1 MMNISELHKLFLQ
14 GDGICTDTRAL
25 KSNTLFFALKGENF
39 NGNNFAAQALDAGC
53 NYAIIDEE
61 ENAVSDKCIL
71 VNSVLQTLQDL
82 ANYHRKQFDIPVL
95 CITGSNGKTT
105 CKELIGAVLEKKFNL
120 LMTKG
125 NLNNHLGVPF
135 TLLGINESHE
145 FALIETGANKPGDIK
160 ELVEIAEPTYG
171 VITNIGAAHIEGF
184 GSLEGVEKTKT
195 EMYDFISAKEGVLFY
210 NSSDPILLR
219 NLPKNTTNIAFGL
232 EKGTVVGKLVSL
244 DPYVKF
250 KWSKEDYDSEVVATN
265 LVGKYNLLNFLTATV
280 IGDHFGVSSQ
290 DINDALSTYS
300 PSNNRSQVT
309 KTVINTL
316 IVDCYNANATSMKAA
331 LESFSEMEG
340 QSKLAI
346 IGDMLELGQIST
358 DEHQKIA
365 DQAKDLGIEAWLVG
379 GEFGKV
385 KSDFKKFDGAIEVIE
400 ELRTNSQS
408 QKLILLKG
416 SRGIRLEKLI
426 EHL

>member
-1 MMNISELHKLFLQ
+1 MNTSELHKLFVQ

-25 KSNTLFFALKGENF
+25 QSNTLFFALRGENF
-39 NGNNFAAQALDAGC
+39 NGNNFAAAALEAGC

-61 ENAVSDKCIL
+61 QNAVSDKCI
-71 VNSVLQTLQDL
+71 VVDSVLQTLQDL

-105 CKELIGAVLEKKFNL
+105 CKELIGAVLEKKFDL

-135 TLLGINESHE
+135 TLLGLNSSHE

-195 EMYDFISAKEGVLFY
+195 EMYDFVSAKEGVIFY
-210 NSSDPILLR
+210 NSSDPTLLR
-219 NLPKNTTNIAFGL
+219 NLPNNTTNIAY
-232 EKGTVVGKLVSL
+232 GTESGDVIGDLVAL
-244 DPYVKF
+244 DPFVKF
-250 KWSKEDYDSEVVATN
+250 KWRKDEYLSEVVTTN
-265 LVGKYNLLNFLTATV
+265 LVGKYNLLNFLTATT
-280 IGDHFGVSSQ
+280 IGDYFGVSSN
-290 DINDALSTYS
+290 DINDALTNYK

-309 KTVINTL
+309 KTATNTL

-346 IGDMLELGQIST
+346 LGDMLELGHIST
-358 DEHQKIA
+358 EEHQKIA
-365 DQAKDLGIEAWLVG
+365 DQAKELGIDSWLVG
-379 GEFGKV
+379 AEFGKV
-385 KSDFKKFDGAIEVIE
+385 NSTFRKFAGVNEVIE
-400 ELRTNSQS
+400 ELNAVEQS

-416 SRGIRLEKLI
+416 SRGIRLEKSI